1 MHIAWGACSPHT
13 HAHTDT
19 NALRQLITRR
29 LLSMTLGQLL
39 PGWLAFYCCVSKF
52 SSSTHTPEV
61 LGTFKIAN
69 NFLLTHWNSH
79 KNFKLFY
86 CRWQVSTTT
95 AVKIFHYFWSNILRI
110 WHRWKFLK
118 LHFFVIPCRS
128 PFRQLCS
135 IATLLLNKY
144 IG

>member
-1 MHIAWGACSPHT
+1 MHTAWGACSPRT

-29 LLSMTLGQLL
+29 LLFMTLGLLL
-39 PGWLAFYCCVSKF
+39 PRWLAFYCCVSNFRHPVTLLKYLAPSRLLITF
-52 SSSTHTPEV
+52 YWPIGIPIKTLNCSTAGDKCP
-61 LGTFKIAN
+61 LQ
-69 NFLLTHWNSH
+69 LQL
-79 KNFKLFY
+79 KN
-86 CRWQVSTTT
+86 
-95 AVKIFHYFWSNILRI
+95 FHYFWSNILRI
-110 WHRWKFLK
+110 WHRWKILK
-118 LHFFVIPCRS
+118 LHFFVIPCIS